1 MSLQTF
7 NIKKQIKLIRKAL
20 KAEFLYGPEE
30 IHKLKADLRNLEKT
44 QEIITKYQKNGFGQY
59 VRQPVVNESTIEP
72 ALEPEVVES
81 VDVEVMENANV

>member
-20 KAEFLYGPEE
+20 QHDYLYSNEE
-30 IHKLKADLRNLEKT
+30 MHRLKTDLRNLSMT